1 MDQQTLH
8 PKRKLTHSAALSL
21 LRLLRHCTRLV
32 KEAWQQAEHWT
43 LTKNM
48 SGAHSSL
55 IDKNYRSRS
64 LIAHLQ
70 NLPLSLTLAHVK
82 KIAAHSRSQ
91 EKEKLTDFQDL
102 ESYGT
107 TWFCVFGA
115 LILPAEALLLLFR

>member
-1 MDQQTLH
+1 MTC
-8 PKRKLTHSAALSL
+8 KLLPTAVCAMHDL
-21 LRLLRHCTRLV
+21 
-32 KEAWQQAEHWT
+32 QAEHCT

-70 NLPLSLTLAHVK
+70 NLPLSLTLTHVK

-91 EKEKLTDFQDL
+91 EKTSAHAQFSAHKSFYLYYLVLHKFRTSLAAYFAGIKKAKIGPLTKIPL
-102 ESYGT
+102 TLTHRS
-107 TWFCVFGA
+107 
-115 LILPAEALLLLFR
+115 L